1 MLVKESVLDEKA
13 KVAKEIEGEKQ
24 KLDESKKVKK

>member
-1 MLVKESVLDEKA
+1 MLVKESVLDEKV
-13 KVAKEIEGEKQ
+13 KVTKEIEEEKQ